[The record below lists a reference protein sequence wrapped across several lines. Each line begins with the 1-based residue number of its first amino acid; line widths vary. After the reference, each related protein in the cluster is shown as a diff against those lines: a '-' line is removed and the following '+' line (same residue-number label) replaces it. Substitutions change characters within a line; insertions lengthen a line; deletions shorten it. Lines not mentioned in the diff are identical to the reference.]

1 MLGSTSVTLLLL
13 LVVGMQPQIL
23 CGCVTVVLGGT
34 LLLFCCYNNLV
45 LLSGNRTKK
54 EHSQSLSSF
63 WTLVN
68 QWSPFC
74 ASGVGIMSALCPPWT
89 ETENAET
96 SSYSERN
103 NQIKSPE
110 GAIVV
115 GQGSLWVF
123 WSLGIQHRSSKWPLW
138 CLWKKSWPKWWF
150 IGEHP
155 IHFYLCSPMTG

>member
-1 MLGSTSVTLLLL
+1 MFLEE
-13 LVVGMQPQIL
+13 
-23 CGCVTVVLGGT
+23 
-34 LLLFCCYNNLV
+34 LFRCFVAITTWCT
-45 LLSGNRTKK
+45 SGNRTKK

-115 GQGSLWVF
+115 GQGLLWVF

-138 CLWKKSWPKWWF
+138 CFWKKILTQMMIDWRASDPFLFCVRQWLDRAQAPLRKKTF
-150 IGEHP
+150 KSDA
-155 IHFYLCSPMTG
+155 LRQS